1 MTGSKMA
8 KAVVREHQ
16 RLSGAI
22 RCGLIARKLCQ
33 KNQPSER

>member
-8 KAVVREHQ
+8 KAEVREHQ
-16 RLSGAI
+16 QLSGAI
-22 RCGLIARKLCQ
+22 RCVLIARKLCQ